1 MTEPLVPCEG
11 TIFRICRP
19 ATDSTTTTE
28 QDCTINEEQDGTINE
43 EPRSKAD
50 WREFFAKWMAT
61 SAGSNTVANEL
72 DFDSLASGCYQVNPS
87 KEDLELT
94 AKIGEHPVI
103 AGIATGMTWTKNPGE
118 EKILYFWQK
127 GIKKRDNASTILS
140 ELDSDRLWIYW
151 YMLGIVSALAHLEAK
166 HVKCV
171 PVFSLMKEE
180 GTGET
185 FPIVVCEPGW
195 RNGYAEQLKAEFRN
209 LLDGQEAASLKEVID
224 HCDDGKLDELFCK
237 MVQLFDDKEQWQRVK
252 NELTGGRSST
262 PDEKIEDYIRTLQ
275 MASTQ
280 DLTRHQES
288 VIKSWFVDNG
298 SLSGDWPF
306 TRMKEFDGMI
316 AAIQSNMVGSELQ
329 ITDWKTR
336 TPGFLARFLGQ
347 DLAQEPRKEP
357 RDALILTNHPWSLF
371 RGQADA
377 AAVPAVVLENN
388 DCIEM
393 QFKEDVTITRIKVS
407 GCEDYPISIRHVRK
421 NGEEVEV
428 KHTLEKLP
436 EKEAMITIGEAVAIG
451 SVELLRIYNATPKK
465 QQKIQLTSITV
476 FDCKNED
483 SGEMP
488 EGVTV
493 YKDGKPCGDFTST
506 SNTALVSGDS
516 NPLLIT
522 AIFTEHLITLRSCAI
537 IPSQGQYSNTDFVLE
552 VGDESSNWKSV
563 EGVEYVL
570 DKDDSRGNSGKAS
583 RLCMILNTPVTAN
596 RFRLKATA
604 PLTYFDIFGVCTE
617 KNKQ

>member
-19 ATDSTTTTE
+19 GT
-28 QDCTINEEQDGTINE
+28 DGTINE
-43 EPRSKAD
+43 EPRSKAN
-50 WREFFAKWMAT
+50 WREFFEKWMAT
-61 SAGSNTVANEL
+61 SAGSQPVANEL
-72 DFDSLASGCYQVNPS
+72 DFDSLQSGCYQVNPS
-87 KEDLELT
+87 KEDLELA

-103 AGIATGMTWTKNPGE
+103 AGIATGMTWTKNTGE

-127 GIKKRDNASTILS
+127 GITKRDNASTILS

-262 PDEKIEDYIRTLQ
+262 PDEKIEAYIRTLQ

-347 DLAQEPRKEP
+347 D
-357 RDALILTNHPWSLF
+357 ALILTNHPWSLF

-377 AAVPAVVLENN
+377 AAVVLENN

-393 QFKEDVTITRIKVS
+393 QFKKDVTITRIKVS

-428 KHTLEKLP
+428 KHTLKKLP

-451 SVELLRIYNATPKK
+451 SMELLRIYNASPKEE
-465 QQKIQLTSITV
+465 QQEIQLTSITV

-483 SGEMP
+483 SGEMLEGVTVFDCKNEDSGEML

-570 DKDDSRGNSGKAS
+570 DNDDSRGSSGKAS